1 MNQLAFL
8 STFDYMPGTRDYRSL
23 VLHPYN
29 IGLVLLITGLSM
41 LFIGFSGAYLYNRI
55 QSGLAPVRLPWIFF
69 ANIITLLASSWA
81 LNKARH
87 CYIKDKTPDY
97 ERYLGVTVLLSL
109 VFLAGQ
115 VIGWITL
122 FSNNVQLQSSPLAAY
137 LYVLSFIHLLHVVAG
152 LPFLVIFW
160 LAARQ
165 RMKEE
170 VSVAVYFSDPDK
182 RLKLRLLMMYWH
194 FLDILWI
201 YLVVFLLINYII

>member
-1 MNQLAFL
+1 
-8 STFDYMPGTRDYRSL
+8 
-23 VLHPYN
+23 
-29 IGLVLLITGLSM
+29 
-41 LFIGFSGAYLYNRI
+41 
-55 QSGLAPVRLPWIFF
+55 LPWIFF
-69 ANIITLLASSWA
+69 ANIITLLVSSWA

-87 CYIKDKTPDY
+87 CYLKDKTPDY

-122 FSNNVQLQSSPLAAY
+122 FNNNVQLQSSPLAAY